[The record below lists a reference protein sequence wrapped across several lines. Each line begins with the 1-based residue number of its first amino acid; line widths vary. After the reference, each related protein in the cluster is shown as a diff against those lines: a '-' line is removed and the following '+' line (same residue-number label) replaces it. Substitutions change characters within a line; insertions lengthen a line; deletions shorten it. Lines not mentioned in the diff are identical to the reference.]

1 MGGRDRQGVWDGHV
15 HTALSEMD
23 NQQGLTVQH
32 RELYS
37 MLHACLDGKGVWE
50 RLDTCIYTA
59 KAL

>member
-23 NQQGLTVQH
+23 NQQGLTVQ
-32 RELYS
+32 
-37 MLHACLDGKGVWE
+37 KGVWE

-59 KAL
+59 EAL